1 MDKKINIKRKLY
13 IISIIVA
20 VFVITTS
27 VGYGLFSKSLSIH
40 GVATTLDYYS
50 GTKLP
55 HTPVD
60 LNNRH
65 SSYFSTDFNDEYTYL
80 NSAAKQKDGYYYTFV
95 DDSWTNDTYV
105 VRFDKKMLGA
115 FQGKTITYNVAFT
128 NPTAIEY
135 TDGTVTTSH
144 GNLLSNGEVS
154 IVSGTSSD
162 VSSATAT
169 LSTATLAPSNQVTV
183 SLAITLGIMNF
194 NADTIVR
201 ARVGYRLYSG
211 ASGMRYFN
219 FIIKYDSTI
228 PNTSIVDD
236 SDLVND
242 HGGKV
247 IKVSNGYEV
256 PVYPAIYYVNNT
268 GQEKF
273 AVDLKNNL
281 QAGATYRIV
290 RDYQGT
296 VSSSAG
302 LVAIRDSSAAIVKTP
317 TNKGLRYSDFT
328 LTQEQIDSI
337 TRVFVYGAGAN
348 YDSNLFTFI
357 RIIKISD

>member
-1 MDKKINIKRKLY
+1 MNKSPKMNKKLY

-20 VFVITTS
+20 AFVITTS
-27 VGYGLFSKSLSIH
+27 IGYGLFSKSLSIN

-60 LNNRH
+60 LNNQH
-65 SSYFSTDFNDEYTYL
+65 QAYFLSDFNDEYTYL
-80 NSAAKQKDGYYYTFV
+80 TGPEKKREGYFYALV
-95 DDSWTNDTYV
+95 GDSWNDDTYIIT
-105 VRFDKKMLGA
+105 FDKGMVGA
-115 FQGKTITYNVAFT
+115 FQGKTITYNIAFT
-128 NPTAIEY
+128 NPTVLDY
-135 TDGTVTTSH
+135 TDGTATVTH
-144 GNLLSNGEVS
+144 GNVLAGTTVS
-154 IVSGTSSD
+154 TAAGTTSD

-169 LSTATLAPSNQVTV
+169 LSSATVAPNGQVTI
-183 SLAITLGIMNF
+183 SLSITMGTMNF
-194 NADTIVR
+194 NADTIVK
-201 ARVGYRLYSG
+201 AQVAYRLYSG
-211 ASGMRYFN
+211 NSGIRYFN
-219 FIIKYDSTI
+219 FIVKYDSTI

-302 LVAIRDSSAAIVKTP
+302 LVAIRDSSAAIVKSP
-317 TNKGLRYSDFT
+317 INKGLRYSDFT

-337 TRVFVYGAGAN
+337 TRVFVYGAGAD